1 MTAEARTGRPK
12 SRWGGPDMA
21 GLDVSSRNQ
30 ELQTGAFLLF
40 SGFVNTSAPCP
51 CTAASPIRHSV
62 DDGGSPNRPPQV
74 EVGRAGFSANAVS
87 NWHWKILVC
96 HRGRIMLSNRCLS
109 GTSPM
114 AWAMIRGHVAH
125 RHTLPFES
133 KAR

>member
-74 EVGRAGFSANAVS
+74 ELRRAGFSANAVS

-96 HRGRIMLSNRCLS
+96 HRGGSCYQTGAFRVLRQWL
-109 GTSPM
+109 G
-114 AWAMIRGHVAH
+114 R
-125 RHTLPFES
+125 
-133 KAR
+133 